1 MWVVWL
7 VTGGAIVAFLGAVAL
22 FRPDFQD
29 SPRGWQ
35 LLAGSGVALA
45 IGGLIFIIRFW
56 EPTPG
61 PYLANELYPLGPYLN
76 AWAVSFGF
84 AWLGFGL
91 LFVAL
96 ALTGA
101 RWASR
106 RIWFILLTSWFLC
119 WLPHGIIGIG
129 FAWAGQ
135 NAPSIQRYRAWTAH
149 VPGLIVLCASAV
161 VLLGHFALSI
171 VGFIVTWRELWR
183 GAAARGPR
191 ASLEASS

>member
-1 MWVVWL
+1 MWAVWL
-7 VTGGAIVAFLGAVAL
+7 VTGGATAAFLAAVTL
-22 FRPDFQD
+22 FRSDFQD
-29 SPRGWQ
+29 AARGWQ
-35 LLAGSGVALA
+35 LLAGSGITLAL
-45 IGGLIFIIRFW
+45 GGLIFVIRFW

-101 RWASR
+101 RLASR
-106 RIWFILLTSWFLC
+106 RIWLILLTSWLLC

-135 NAPSIQRYRAWTAH
+135 NAPSIQRYRSWAAH
-149 VPGLIVLCASAV
+149 TRGLLVLCASAV
-161 VLLGHFALSI
+161 VLLAHFAFSI
-171 VGFIVTWRELWR
+171 LGFIVTWRELWR
-183 GAAARGPR
+183 RAGASGPG
-191 ASLEASS
+191 ASLEASA

>member
-1 MWVVWL
+1 
-7 VTGGAIVAFLGAVAL
+7 
-22 FRPDFQD
+22 
-29 SPRGWQ
+29 
-35 LLAGSGVALA
+35 LAGSGIALA
-45 IGGLIFIIRFW
+45 LGGLIFVIRFW

-61 PYLANELYPLGPYLN
+61 PYLANELYPVGPYLN

-101 RWASR
+101 RLASR
-106 RIWFILLTSWFLC
+106 RIWLILLTSWLLC

-135 NAPSIQRYRAWTAH
+135 NAPSIQRYRTWAAH
-149 VPGLIVLCASAV
+149 APGLLVLCASAV
-161 VLLGHFALSI
+161 VLLAHFAFSI
-171 VGFIVTWRELWR
+171 LGFIVTWRELWR
-183 GAAARGPR
+183 RAGARGPR
-191 ASLEASS
+191 ASLEASA

>member
-7 VTGGAIVAFLGAVAL
+7 IAAGGTAAFLAAVAQ
-22 FRPDFQD
+22 FRPDFRD
-29 SPRGWQ
+29 APWGWR
-35 LLAGSGVALA
+35 LLAVSGITLAL
-45 IGGLIFIIRFW
+45 GGLIFVVRFW

-101 RWASR
+101 RLASR
-106 RIWFILLTSWFLC
+106 RIWLILLTSWLLC

-129 FAWAGQ
+129 FAWAGH
-135 NAPSIQRYRAWTAH
+135 NAPSIQRYRTWAADAS
-149 VPGLIVLCASAV
+149 GLLVLCASAV
-161 VLLGHFALSI
+161 VLLAHFAFSI
-171 VGFIVTWRELWR
+171 LGFIFSWR
-183 GAAARGPR
+183 GLSRQAGARSPR
-191 ASLEASS
+191 ASLDASA